1 MSLSYRDLVFA
12 AKFNKYLRLLNSYV
26 FWFVGLIGY
35 IYLFNLP
42 TMNHHEHKDIT
53 ILKETILPGESKTI
67 NMEIAKLHTMT
78 KLKIPI
84 IVERSKFHG
93 PTVLLTAG
101 LHGDEINGVEIVR
114 QIITRKINKPKTG
127 TIICIPVINVF
138 GFLNQTREFPDGRD
152 LNRVFPGSK
161 TGSLASRFAYYLLKE
176 ILPHVDYAV
185 DFHAGGA
192 SRFNAA
198 QVRIVPDN
206 PELKALADVFH
217 APFGLYSKNISG
229 TFRNS
234 CDKLGVKMLLFEGG
248 KSININEAITQEGI
262 EGTKRVLEHFGMLN
276 DRKKSSTPENETIYI
291 EKSSWIRAKYSGM
304 FHGSTQVGSHVE
316 KGQLLATI
324 SDPYGKI
331 EHKVKAPN
339 SGYIINVN
347 DAPIVYQGDA
357 IYHIS
362 TVLKK

>member
-1 MSLSYRDLVFA
+1 MSSL
-12 AKFNKYLRLLNSYV
+12 
-26 FWFVGLIGY
+26 
-35 IYLFNLP
+35 
-42 TMNHHEHKDIT
+42 EHKSIT
-53 ILKETILPGESKTI
+53 IFKETVLPGESKTI
-67 NMEIAKLHTMT
+67 NMEIATLHTMT

-84 IVERSKFHG
+84 IVERSKYSG
-93 PTVLLTAG
+93 PTILLSAG

-114 QIITRKINKPKTG
+114 QIITKNINKPKKG

-138 GFLNQTREFPDGRD
+138 GFVNQAREFPDKRD

-161 TGSLASRFAYYLLKE
+161 KGSLASRFAFYLLKE
-176 ILPHVDYAV
+176 IMPHIDYAI

-192 SRFNAA
+192 SRFNAP
-198 QVRIVPDN
+198 QIRIVPKN
-206 PELKALADVFH
+206 SELKKLADIFQ
-217 APFGLYSKNISG
+217 APFGLYSKNIAGS
-229 TFRNS
+229 FRNS

-248 KSININEAITQEGI
+248 KSVNINEEVTQEGI
-262 EGTKRVLEHFGMLN
+262 EGTKRVLDHLGMLN
-276 DRKKSSTPENETIYI
+276 SKKEVTYPEKPTIYI
-291 EKSSWIRAKYSGM
+291 TKSNWIRAKYSGM
-304 FHGSTQVGSHVE
+304 FHGYTSIGNYVV

-331 EHKVKAPN
+331 EFTVKAPN

-362 TVLKK
+362 TQISDV